1 MKFIIATN
9 NNKKLAE
16 LKGILNKLGIE
27 AVSLAEAGIKA
38 EVEETED
45 TFEGNAR
52 LKAKAAMETSGLPA
66 IADDSGLVT
75 DALDGAPGVMSARFG
90 GNACKDDFERCMYLL
105 DKLSNVPDNRRG
117 ARFVS
122 VIACVFPDGREFTAR
137 GECRGIITKTPRG
150 DGGFGYDPVFEVEGT
165 GKTMAEIPAE
175 QKNRISHRAYALKAF
190 YDKLGKFLDEA

>member
-75 DALDGAPGVMSARFG
+75 DGARRRAGRHVGTVR

-105 DKLSNVPDNRRG
+105 DKLAMFPITAGRAFCLGYRT
-117 ARFVS
+117 RF
-122 VIACVFPDGREFTAR
+122 PGRPGVYAR
-137 GECRGIITKTPRG
+137 GECRGIITKTPKVTAGSAMTGIRG
-150 DGGFGYDPVFEVEGT
+150 RGHGQNHGGDSRGAKE
-165 GKTMAEIPAE
+165 
-175 QKNRISHRAYALKAF
+175 
-190 YDKLGKFLDEA
+190 